1 MISDMVT
8 PKDAKKN
15 QSSRYFLAF
24 LTFLAE
30 YVSPAMAADE
40 KPDELALL
48 VTAAR
53 QGDRGSLNRLLH
65 RLWPWLR
72 RKAGFLVSRS
82 APLGVSSLTQETALR
97 FSRSI
102 VKARAADSPAVKAL
116 LHRIMR
122 NTAVSAHRA
131 ASRDKR
137 DASGVVTEELLP
149 IEYARPDQELEQ
161 SEQKQRLLRAISQLP
176 DRQRTAFLRLCE
188 GVSIEAIATEL
199 HCSAPA
205 VQMLIQRAKS
215 QLQSVWSD
223 EVEALLDDGR

>member
-15 QSSRYFLAF
+15 QSSREFWAFFKFLAR
-24 LTFLAE
+24 

-53 QGDRGSLNRLLH
+53 QGDRGSLDRLL
-65 RLWPWLR
+65 RQLWPWLR

-122 NTAVSAHRA
+122 NTAVSAQRTA
-131 ASRDKR
+131 LRVKR
-137 DASGVVTEELLP
+137 DPAQQLLAEVDDSMR
-149 IEYARPDQELEQ
+149 IDVEQQLDQSARLV
-161 SEQKQRLLRAISQLP
+161 RLHSAGLQLP
-176 DRQRTAFLRLCE
+176 DRQRR
-188 GVSIEAIATEL
+188 AITL
-199 HCSAPA
+199 
-205 VQMLIQRAKS
+205 LIQDLSPDEIAQQMGCSTGALSMLLLRAKER
-215 QLQSVWSD
+215 LA
-223 EVEALLDDGR
+223 ELLREPEMALGNDGC

>member
-1 MISDMVT
+1 
-8 PKDAKKN
+8 
-15 QSSRYFLAF
+15 
-24 LTFLAE
+24 
-30 YVSPAMAADE
+30 MAADE
-40 KPDELALL
+40 KTDELALL

-53 QGDRGSLNRLLH
+53 QGDRGSLNRLLR

-102 VKARAADSPAVKAL
+102 VKARAADSPSVKAL

-137 DASGVVTEELLP
+137 DASGLVTEGDCCP
-149 IEYARPDQELEQ
+149 
-161 SEQKQRLLRAISQLP
+161 
-176 DRQRTAFLRLCE
+176 
-188 GVSIEAIATEL
+188 VSTL
-199 HCSAPA
+199 DP
-205 VQMLIQRAKS
+205 VKS
-215 QLQSVWSD
+215 
-223 EVEALLDDGR
+223 